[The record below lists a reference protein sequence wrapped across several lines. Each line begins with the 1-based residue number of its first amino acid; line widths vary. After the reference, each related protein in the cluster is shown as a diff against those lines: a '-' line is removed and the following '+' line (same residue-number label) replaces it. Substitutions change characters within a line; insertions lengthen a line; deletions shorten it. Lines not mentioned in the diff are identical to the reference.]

1 MQTDWKI
8 INTKRLPNND
18 LVTEVTYVIK
28 FKLENEQDR
37 HISFVKL
44 EGDIN
49 DSNFI
54 PYEDLTEAKVL
65 DWVKSKIG
73 EEKITELE
81 TSFSNRLQE
90 KIDRVKNP
98 EFLTGIPWQNKMKPL
113 IHQFSENK
121 AK

>member
-18 LVTEVTYVIK
+18 LVTEVTYVIN

-37 HISFVKL
+37 HIGFVKL

-98 EFLTGIPWQNKMKPL
+98 EFLTGIPWQNKN
-113 IHQFSENK
+113 I
-121 AK
+121 